1 MSGKFK
7 DQLFYFL
14 QFALPL
20 FFPPFFI
27 STLVSLMDII
37 HVPYGPMMVTVFFTY
52 LSVLRDGDKIS
63 MRQVYSELL
72 FTVYIFLITVVPLV
86 LHLGL
91 LKVASKDAVSI

>member
-1 MSGKFK
+1 
-7 DQLFYFL
+7 
-14 QFALPL
+14 
-20 FFPPFFI
+20 
-27 STLVSLMDII
+27 MDII

-91 LKVASKDAVSI
+91 LKVASKDAVSIWEQTAFFHCLFKNLFIYLFLHSDKLL

>member
-1 MSGKFK
+1 MSRKFK

-52 LSVLRDGDKIS
+52 LSVLRDDKIS

>member
-1 MSGKFK
+1 
-7 DQLFYFL
+7 
-14 QFALPL
+14 
-20 FFPPFFI
+20 
-27 STLVSLMDII
+27 MDII

-52 LSVLRDGDKIS
+52 LSVLRDDKIS

-91 LKVASKDAVSI
+91 LKVASKDAVSIWEQTAFFHCLFKN